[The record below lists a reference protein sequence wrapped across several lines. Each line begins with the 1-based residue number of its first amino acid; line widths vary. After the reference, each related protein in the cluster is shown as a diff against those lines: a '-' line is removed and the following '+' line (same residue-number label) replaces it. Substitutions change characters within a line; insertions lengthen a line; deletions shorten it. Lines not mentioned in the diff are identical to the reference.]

1 MNDDIQKPVQDPA
14 ATAARAAGKL
24 VVVVVA
30 MFGFGFALVPL
41 YDVICDI
48 TGLNGKTGDQYVA
61 SEPMPVNKERVITIQ
76 FLANNNAGMPWEFR
90 TSNRTMKVHPGELN
104 QIDFYAKNPTGQTMV
119 SQTVPSVTPYY
130 AASYLHKTECFCFE
144 QQQLASGED
153 IDMPMRFIIDS
164 EIPED
169 ITSLTLS
176 YTMFDVT
183 DQQKGQ
189 QASD

>member
-1 MNDDIQKPVQDPA
+1 MTDDATKTTRDPA
-14 ATAARAAGKL
+14 AGAARAAGKL
-24 VVVVVA
+24 VIVVVA

-48 TGLNGKTGDQYVA
+48 TGLNGKTGDKYVA
-61 SEPMPVNKERVITIQ
+61 SEPMPVDKEREITIQ
-76 FLANNNAGMPWEFR
+76 FLTNNNAGMPWEFKS
-90 TSNRTMKVHPGELN
+90 TKRTMKVHPGELN
-104 QIDFYAKNPTGQTMV
+104 QINFYARNTTGQTMV
-119 SQTVPSVTPYY
+119 SQTIPSVTPYY
-130 AASYLHKTECFCFE
+130 AAEYLHKTECFCFE
-144 QQQLASGED
+144 QQQLTGGED